1 MNKTLD
7 NTLKDILKDE
17 ILTVN
22 SNVFRIMHYIANIN
36 FCADYS
42 IVKIDCTEKSL
53 TVNQIKK
60 AVNADNIND
69 YSIACFIPYNK
80 MRNYVFTID
89 SDNNTVNTKEFHAKM
104 FGAFNYHVH
113 MPYIANLND
122 FYCKSD
128 FNDIRKNCI
137 YCYVVYQYKNLN
149 QQPKNKTLDMN
160 QRLKFGNTSGTIIQ
174 NSIHFSNYGNSY
186 SHNYIKHSDIDK
198 SGYYIDKNKYTIA
211 LRKYKAEKS
220 KNRIDSVNHNEFIT
234 SVNNRLEIAKTYI
247 INNIDNVNRIND
259 IILTSF
265 NHANRLYQQFIELHN
280 TKTFKSETHCN
291 NYIDDINRYIQRIND
306 EINDLNR

>member
-1 MNKTLD
+1 MNKNLD

-22 SNVFRIMHYIANIN
+22 SNVFRIMHYIANID

-42 IVKIDCTEKSL
+42 IVKINCEKSL
-53 TVNQIKK
+53 TINQIKK
-60 AVNADNIND
+60 AVNVDNIND
-69 YSIACFIPYNK
+69 YSIVCFIPYKK
-80 MRNYVFTID
+80 MYNYVFTID
-89 SDNNTVNTKEFHAKM
+89 SDNNTVNTSDFHSKI
-104 FGAFNYHVH
+104 FGAFNYHVNINTR
-113 MPYIANLND
+113 YITD
-122 FYCKSD
+122 FYRKTD

-137 YCYVVYQYKNLN
+137 YCYVVYQHKNFN
-149 QQPKNKTLDMN
+149 QQPTNKTLDTK
-160 QRLKFGNTSGTIIQ
+160 QRFKFGNTSNTIIQ
-174 NSIHFSNYGNSY
+174 NSIHFSNYNNSY
-186 SHNYIKHSDIDK
+186 SHNYIKYADIDK

-220 KNRIDSVNHNEFIT
+220 KQRIDSMNHDTFIT
-234 SVNNRLEIAKTYI
+234 SVNNNLEIAKTYI

-291 NYIDDINRYIQRIND
+291 NYIADINRYIQRIND